1 MKIMDLMYVIVY
13 MKSHLC
19 EGLVVTLPTILTHL
33 QQNLDEWCK
42 SHAEMNKVGV
52 EVNAKNYHKSL
63 LNIQIMVASV

>member
-1 MKIMDLMYVIVY
+1 MNIMDLTYVIVY

-19 EGLVVTLPTILTHL
+19 EGPVVTLPIILTHL

-42 SHAEMNKVGV
+42 SRAEMNKVGV

-63 LNIQIMVASV
+63 LNLLIMLALV

>member
-1 MKIMDLMYVIVY
+1 MKIMDLTYMIVY

-19 EGLVVTLPTILTHL
+19 EGPVVTLPIIMTRL

-52 EVNAKNYHKSL
+52 EVNAKKYHKSL
-63 LNIQIMVASV
+63 LNL